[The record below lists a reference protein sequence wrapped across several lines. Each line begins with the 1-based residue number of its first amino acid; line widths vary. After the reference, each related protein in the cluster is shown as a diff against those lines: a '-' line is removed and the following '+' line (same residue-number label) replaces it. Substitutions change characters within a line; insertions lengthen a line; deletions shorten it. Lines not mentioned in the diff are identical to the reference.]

1 MRHGRFG
8 FLGICTTSLLTV
20 FIAYKKSTAAAV
32 PLCFSAYTIAQVVC
46 EIL

>member
-20 FIAYKKSTAAAV
+20 FITYKKGTASAV
-32 PLCFSAYTIAQVVC
+32 PSENPPQHLLFSQP
-46 EIL
+46 IL

>member
-20 FIAYKKSTAAAV
+20 FIAYKKSTAVAV
-32 PLCFSAYTIAQVVC
+32 PLAFSSLYYIT
-46 EIL
+46 EIM